1 MSIHQ
6 FNGSYLANEDRI
18 LFRFNTQNKEEYR
31 LWFTRRICLFLL
43 AAMAHLLSKKM
54 EQGHTPE
61 AASAINTFQKE
72 AASKEIQQES
82 PASQVYES
90 GAQYPLGFDPLL
102 VVDVSCSLANTAQKE
117 GGAEHSLISTDF
129 KLPGGANLNLTL
141 PDITIQAV
149 CVLLDQ
155 LKNQAGWGEFALKEN
170 EPITPVDEAPEDGGT
185 QAQEKPAIH

>member
-6 FNGSYLANEDRI
+6 FNGSYLVNEDRI

-43 AAMAHLLSKKM
+43 AAITHLLSKKIG
-54 EQGHTPE
+54 QSYTPE
-61 AASAINTFQKE
+61 AVSAINTFQTE

-82 PASQVYES
+82 PASQIYES

-102 VVDVSCSLANTAQKE
+102 VVDVSCSLVNTTQKE
-117 GGAEHSLISTDF
+117 GESEQVLISTDF

-141 PDITIQAV
+141 PGFTIQTMCA
-149 CVLLDQ
+149 LLGQ

-170 EPITPVDEAPEDGGT
+170 EASPSVDQGAEGEGA
-185 QAQEKPAIH
+185 QAQDKPAIH

>member
-1 MSIHQ
+1 MTIHQ
-6 FNGSYLANEDRI
+6 FNGSYLINEDRI

-31 LWFTRRICLFLL
+31 FWFTRRICLFLI
-43 AAMAHLLSKKM
+43 AAIAHLLSKMM

-90 GAQYPLGFDPLL
+90 GAQFPLGFDPLL
-102 VVDVSCSLANTAQKE
+102 VVDISCSLVNSAQGE
-117 GGAEHSLISTDF
+117 GGNEQILISTDF

-141 PDITIQAV
+141 PDSTIQAM
-149 CVLLDQ
+149 CALLDQ
-155 LKNQAGWGEFALKEN
+155 LRNQAGWGEIMIKEGPPQEAL
-170 EPITPVDEAPEDGGT
+170 DEASQDEVRPPN
-185 QAQEKPAIH
+185 KPAIH